1 MPICNR
7 HFFIIYTLGYLISFV
22 IQKTVVT
29 YHRLLKVVVIS
40 HLPCMFLVQST
51 TLVHIKDTVFY
62 FKLMWQM
69 ILTLNFS
76 DQLLAPVA
84 DYIPNQ

>member
-1 MPICNR
+1 M
-7 HFFIIYTLGYLISFV
+7 
-22 IQKTVVT
+22 
-29 YHRLLKVVVIS
+29 
-40 HLPCMFLVQST
+40 
-51 TLVHIKDTVFY
+51 
-62 FKLMWQM
+62 MWQM

>member
-1 MPICNR
+1 VHVFGAKHYFGAYKR
-7 HFFIIYTLGYLISFV
+7 HSF
-22 IQKTVVT
+22 
-29 YHRLLKVVVIS
+29 L
-40 HLPCMFLVQST
+40 
-51 TLVHIKDTVFY
+51 
-62 FKLMWQM
+62 FKMMWQM

>member
-1 MPICNR
+1 
-7 HFFIIYTLGYLISFV
+7 
-22 IQKTVVT
+22 
-29 YHRLLKVVVIS
+29 
-40 HLPCMFLVQST
+40 MFLVQST
-51 TLVHIKDTVFY
+51 NLVHIKDTVFY

-76 DQLLAPVA
+76 DQLLAPLA